1 MTKLM
6 WKHEGAKKKIN
17 AKTKGFPEG
26 GGDYGKELF
35 AVVQKE

>member
-1 MTKLM
+1 MTKFM
-6 WKHEGAKKKIN
+6 WKQEGAKKKI

-26 GGDYGKELF
+26 GSDYGKELF